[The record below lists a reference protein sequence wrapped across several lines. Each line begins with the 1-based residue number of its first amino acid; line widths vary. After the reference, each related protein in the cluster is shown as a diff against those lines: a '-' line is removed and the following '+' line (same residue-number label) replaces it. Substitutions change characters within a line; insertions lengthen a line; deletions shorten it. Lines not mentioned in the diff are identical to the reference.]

1 MGIIERFRDS
11 IPAYRQAQF
20 SKIVDQPNNPA
31 QQSPPPAD
39 TFAVLLRRIPCK
51 GTPICSIRD
60 ATPCARLLFQSAVA
74 GCWPTASAAYD
85 SPPWRAY
92 TL

>member
-39 TFAVLLRRIPCK
+39 TFAALLRRIPCK

-60 ATPCARLLFQSAVA
+60 ATPCPRLAVPECGGRMLA
-74 GCWPTASAAYD
+74 DGIRCV
-85 SPPWRAY
+85 
-92 TL
+92 